1 MVILKLKVLFVV
13 VFISFFA
20 LNSVTAASI
29 TDTYVNHKQVLIK
42 KQLNKNMEKNRYT
55 LPTVILGIFTFLL
68 VFFVFYVRMKVSR
81 EIKRRQKSK
90 RMGRKYGK

>member
-20 LNSVTAASI
+20 LNSVTAAS
-29 TDTYVNHKQVLIK
+29 TAGLSSNHKQVLIK
-42 KQLNKNMEKNRYT
+42 KQINKNMEKNRYT

>member
-1 MVILKLKVLFVV
+1 MVISRLKVLLVLI
-13 VFISFFA
+13 FISFFA
-20 LNSVTAASI
+20 LSSVTAAS
-29 TDTYVNHKQVLIK
+29 TTGSSGNHKQVLIK
-42 KQLNKNMEKNRYT
+42 KQINKNMEKNRYT

-90 RMGRKYGK
+90 LTGRKYGK